1 MKNLLLIEEEAILGF
16 GRKESQGT
24 NNPSNTFIFFDL
36 NVLTPKFLKQKKIV
50 GLKFWVISFHGTYE
64 TKSNEHVLIRFNG
77 KTMESGCA

>member
-36 NVLTPKFLKQKKIV
+36 NVLTPKFLKKKKIV
-50 GLKFWVISFHGTYE
+50 VSFSFKHTKKKFWGFFVITCD
-64 TKSNEHVLIRFNG
+64 KI
-77 KTMESGCA
+77 SGLLRLALFFY